1 LRYNRG
7 MADPLHT
14 SSAATPGS
22 IAADRARAFCRR
34 FGLRHPI
41 LLAPMAGACPPA
53 LSIAV
58 MRAGGLGACGALLM
72 APGAIV
78 DWADAVRAGTAGQ
91 DAGPFQINL
100 WVPDPPPQRDAAH
113 EQALCDFLAG
123 WGPAVTPAAGDA
135 RPPDFAAQCEAL
147 LAARA
152 PIVSS
157 VMGLFPP
164 AFVQRLKAAGVAWWA
179 NVSTVAEAQAAEAA
193 GADVVVAQGME
204 AGGHRGCF
212 DAARAEAQQV
222 GLFAL
227 LPAVADAVRVPVIAT
242 GGIADARGVAAA
254 FALGASAVQVGTGFL
269 RTPEAGLPTAWADAL
284 ARTAPE
290 DTQLTRAFSGR
301 AGRSIATAYVQAAAA
316 PGAPA
321 PAPYPV
327 QRGLT
332 AALRQQ
338 GTADGDVQRMQA
350 WAGQSARLAPAL
362 PAAQVLQQL
371 AAGVPT

>member
-1 LRYNRG
+1 
-7 MADPLHT
+7 M
-14 SSAATPGS
+14 TPTTTTP
-22 IAADRARAFCRR
+22 AARAHAFCQR
-34 FGLRHPI
+34 FGLQHPI

-53 LSIAV
+53 LSAAV
-58 MRAGGLGACGALLM
+58 MRAGGLGACGALLL
-72 APGAIV
+72 APPAIV
-78 DWADAVRAGTAGQ
+78 QWAEAVRAAT
-91 DAGPFQINL
+91 AGPFQINL
-100 WVPDPPPQRDAAH
+100 WLPDPAPVRNAAH
-113 EQALCDFLAG
+113 EQALCDFLG
-123 WGPAVTPAAGDA
+123 RWGPAVTPAAGDA
-135 RPPDFAAQCEAL
+135 RPPDFDAQCEAL

-164 AFVQRLKAAGVAWWA
+164 AFVQRLKDAGVAWWA
-179 NVSTVAEAQAAEAA
+179 NISTVAEALAAEAA

-212 DAARAEAQQV
+212 DAALAEAQQV

-227 LPAVADAVRVPVIAT
+227 LPAVADAVRLPVVAT

-269 RTPEAGLPTAWADAL
+269 RTPEAGLPAAWADAL

-290 DTQLTRAFSGR
+290 HTRLTRAFSGR
-301 AGRSIATAYVQAAAA
+301 AGRGIATAYVLAAAA
-316 PGAPA
+316 PGAPV

-332 AALRQQ
+332 AAMRQL
-338 GTADGDVQRMQA
+338 GSSGSGDLQRLQA
-350 WAGQSARLAPAL
+350 WAGQSAALAPAL
-362 PAAQVLQQL
+362 PAAEVLQQL
-371 AAGVPT
+371 AAGVPG